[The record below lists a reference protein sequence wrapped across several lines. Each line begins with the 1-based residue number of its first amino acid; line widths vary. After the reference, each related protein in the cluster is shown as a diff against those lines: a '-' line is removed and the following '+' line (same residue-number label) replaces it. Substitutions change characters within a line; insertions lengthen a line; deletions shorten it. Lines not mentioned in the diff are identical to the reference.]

1 MQDQIEHPGGDLAFA
16 SDVLDVVFGLIAG
29 DDRLPCLGGCARAA
43 ALLLRPTL
51 QTTTLRSKGSSRGHD
66 RVADGSGVEAELAGQ
81 CGAAFADRIA
91 ARDLAVAVR
100 ISLGGRRELLAARAQ
115 PEPSDRRGRV
125 WPAAPAPPA

>member
-51 QTTTLRSKGSSRGHD
+51 QTTTLRSKGSSRGFD
-66 RVADGSGVEAELAGQ
+66 RAANGPGGETELFGQ
-81 CGAAFADRIA
+81 CGSAFA
-91 ARDLAVAVR
+91 
-100 ISLGGRRELLAARAQ
+100 
-115 PEPSDRRGRV
+115 GRV
-125 WPAAPAPPA
+125 ASRNLPVAICVLP